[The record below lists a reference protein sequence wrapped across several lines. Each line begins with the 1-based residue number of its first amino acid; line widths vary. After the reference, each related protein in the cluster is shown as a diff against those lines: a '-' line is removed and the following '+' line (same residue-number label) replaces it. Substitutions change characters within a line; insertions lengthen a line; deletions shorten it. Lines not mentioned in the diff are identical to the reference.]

1 MYITRIED
9 KEKLLKIIDALDEL
23 GKDYKVTKTTKNV
36 SLPPVTYPKRTWI
49 VEELEMLTEIQESK

>member
-23 GKDYKVTKTTKNV
+23 GKDYKVTKLLRMFLYHQSLIQKN
-36 SLPPVTYPKRTWI
+36 LDC
-49 VEELEMLTEIQESK
+49 

>member
-36 SLPPVTYPKRTWI
+36 SLPPVTYPK
-49 VEELEMLTEIQESK
+49 ELGLLRS

>member
-23 GKDYKVTKTTKNV
+23 GKDYKVTKTTKHV
-36 SLPPVTYPKRTWI
+36 SLPPVTYPKRTWV
-49 VEELEMLTEIQESK
+49 VEELEVLTEIQESK